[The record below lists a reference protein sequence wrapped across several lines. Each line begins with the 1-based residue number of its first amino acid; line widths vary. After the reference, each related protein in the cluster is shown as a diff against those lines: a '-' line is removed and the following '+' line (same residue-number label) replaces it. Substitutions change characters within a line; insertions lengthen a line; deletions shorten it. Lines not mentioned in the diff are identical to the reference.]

1 MKIVD
6 ENNWDAELE
15 IMLKKQKELQIF
27 KGLLYIAQ
35 VICIMIIC
43 IGIAVTLQS
52 VMFAKECELVYW
64 IEAIGLMFLFY
75 IRKYRKR
82 VLKIHYNIENLVF
95 CIINEQ
101 TFIDAEYQEKER
113 SVKITFW
120 DDMNQEKENILV
132 NCDVFK
138 DPNIAEDTLYI
149 HPNNALLILQAEKE

>member
-75 IRKYRKR
+75 IRKYR
-82 VLKIHYNIENLVF
+82 LSLIHI
-95 CIINEQ
+95 
-101 TFIDAEYQEKER
+101 
-113 SVKITFW
+113 
-120 DDMNQEKENILV
+120 
-132 NCDVFK
+132 
-138 DPNIAEDTLYI
+138 
-149 HPNNALLILQAEKE
+149 

>member
-82 VLKIHYNIENLVF
+82 VLKILLKSEKVHYL
-95 CIINEQ
+95 
-101 TFIDAEYQEKER
+101 R
-113 SVKITFW
+113 
-120 DDMNQEKENILV
+120 
-132 NCDVFK
+132 
-138 DPNIAEDTLYI
+138 TLL
-149 HPNNALLILQAEKE
+149 PR

>member
-95 CIINEQ
+95 CIINEK

-138 DPNIAEDTLYI
+138 DTNIAEDTLYI

>member
-1 MKIVD
+1 
-6 ENNWDAELE
+6 
-15 IMLKKQKELQIF
+15 
-27 KGLLYIAQ
+27 
-35 VICIMIIC
+35 
-43 IGIAVTLQS
+43 
-52 VMFAKECELVYW
+52 MFAKECELVYW

-95 CIINEQ
+95 CIINEK

-120 DDMNQEKENILV
+120 DDMNQEKANILV

-149 HPNNALLILQAEKE
+149 YPNNALLILQAEKEKCNI

>member
-64 IEAIGLMFLFY
+64 IVAIGLIFLFY

-95 CIINEQ
+95 CIINEK
-101 TFIDAEYQEKER
+101 TFIDTA
-113 SVKITFW
+113 
-120 DDMNQEKENILV
+120 M
-132 NCDVFK
+132 
-138 DPNIAEDTLYI
+138 YI
-149 HPNNALLILQAEKE
+149 

>member
-64 IEAIGLMFLFY
+64 IVAIGLIFLFY

-95 CIINEQ
+95 CIINEK
-101 TFIDAEYQEKER
+101 TFIDAEY
-113 SVKITFW
+113 
-120 DDMNQEKENILV
+120 QEKENILV

>member
-1 MKIVD
+1 MTGVQTCALPI
-6 ENNWDAELE
+6 
-15 IMLKKQKELQIF
+15 
-27 KGLLYIAQ
+27 Y
-35 VICIMIIC
+35 
-43 IGIAVTLQS
+43 
-52 VMFAKECELVYW
+52 
-64 IEAIGLMFLFY
+64 
-75 IRKYRKR
+75 
-82 VLKIHYNIENLVF
+82 IENLVF
-95 CIINEQ
+95 CIINEK

>member
-64 IEAIGLMFLFY
+64 IVAIGLIFLFY
-75 IRKYRKR
+75 IRKYR
-82 VLKIHYNIENLVF
+82 
-95 CIINEQ
+95 
-101 TFIDAEYQEKER
+101 
-113 SVKITFW
+113 KITFW